1 MIPKRF
7 IAAAAAVAAAAL
19 VSAGVAQPA
28 SAAAGGPAGPATGS
42 IWAVQA
48 TVNPQAK
55 AAGPTDTTLASVSA
69 SGPDEAWAVGTFEN
83 QQAINVPLAEH
94 WNGTTWT
101 RVHVTDPAPAQ
112 GATLS
117 GVDDLSPD
125 NAWAVG
131 TRNGLTLIEH
141 WNGTAWSVVPSP
153 NPATGIPGD
162 GDILTSISGTGPD
175 DLWAAGDE
183 VNEATM
189 TITMLFEHWNGTKW
203 SAVDTLTLSGDALA
217 ITAVSPGNV
226 WAVGEAGEPVA
237 AAAAHW
243 NGTTWS
249 AVPTDVNIAG
259 AGQTQLAGISADGAG
274 NVWASGYADN
284 VNGNNF
290 RVPYV
295 LHWTGTKFV
304 MTTVPNPHIH
314 AGNVGGEGSLLEGIQ
329 VLSPTDAWVVG
340 ATFGLDGEVRTLTEK
355 FDGSAWATV
364 RSPDPA
370 SIGGVLIDNFL
381 GSVASAG
388 GGNLFA
394 VGDRAAPK
402 GQCCERTLAIAT
414 THG

>member
-7 IAAAAAVAAAAL
+7 IAAAAVAAAAL
-19 VSAGVAQPA
+19 VSAGVTQPA

-42 IWAVQA
+42 IWTVER
-48 TVNPQAK
+48 TVNPQAT
-55 AAGPTDTTLASVSA
+55 AAGPTDTTLAHVSA

-83 QQAINVPLAEH
+83 QQAVNEPLAEH
-94 WNGTTWT
+94 WTGTTWT
-101 RVHVTDPAPAQ
+101 RVHVPDPAPGQ

-131 TRNGLTLIEH
+131 SRDGLTLIEH
-141 WNGTAWSVVPSP
+141 WNGTAWSVVHSP

-162 GDILTSISGTGPD
+162 GDMLTSISGTGPD

-203 SAVDTLTLSGDALA
+203 SAVDTLTLGGDALA

-226 WAVGEAGEPVA
+226 WAVGEAGEPVT

-249 AVPTDVNIAG
+249 SVPTGVNIPG
-259 AGQTQLAGISADGAG
+259 AGQTQLTGISTDSAG
-274 NVWASGYADN
+274 DVQASGYADN
-284 VNGNNF
+284 VKGQNF
-290 RVPYV
+290 RVPFV
-295 LHWTGTKFV
+295 LQWTGTKFV
-304 MTTVPNPHIH
+304 MTKIPNPHTK
-314 AGNVGGEGSLLEGIQ
+314 AGNVGGEGSLLESIQ

-340 ATFGLDGEVRTLTEK
+340 ATFGLDGEVRTLTEQ
-355 FDGSAWATV
+355 FNGSAWTTLD
-364 RSPDPA
+364 SPDPA
-370 SIGGVLIDNFL
+370 KIGGILINNFL
-381 GSVASAG
+381 ASVTSAG

-394 VGDRAAPK
+394 VGSRGSPK
-402 GQCCERTLAIAT
+402 GQCCRRTLAIGTAQ
-414 THG
+414 G